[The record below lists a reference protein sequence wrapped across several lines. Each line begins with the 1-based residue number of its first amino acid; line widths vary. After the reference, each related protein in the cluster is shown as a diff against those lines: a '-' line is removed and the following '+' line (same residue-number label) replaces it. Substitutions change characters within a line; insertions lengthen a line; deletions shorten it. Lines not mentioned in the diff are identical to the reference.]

1 MNNIQ
6 QKETLLPP
14 PELLERYEGISKG
27 LSKDLVDLIKKEQEH
42 RHALQDKYLMHFRIG
57 QIFGA
62 IFLIYIISMVFETAK
77 NGKLVAIKA
86 VNGDEDLMVVTT
98 NGIVIRTPISQIKIS
113 GRNTQGV
120 KIIRI
125 EDKQRVS
132 SITIVPHED
141 IEEDNEEVVENIET
155 TTEDKPNE

>member
-1 MNNIQ
+1 
-6 QKETLLPP
+6 
-14 PELLERYEGISKG
+14 
-27 LSKDLVDLIKKEQEH
+27 
-42 RHALQDKYLMHFRIG
+42 
-57 QIFGA
+57 
-62 IFLIYIISMVFETAK
+62 
-77 NGKLVAIKA
+77 
-86 VNGDEDLMVVTT
+86 MVVTT

-141 IEEDNEEVVENIET
+141 VEEDNEEVVENIET

>member
-1 MNNIQ
+1 MGVKGMDTDMPVIGA
-6 QKETLLPP
+6 TTSS
-14 PELLERYEGISKG
+14 EGNLVLVITNKGFGKLSPMDDYRLTNRGSKG
-27 LSKDLVDLIKKEQEH
+27 VLTIN
-42 RHALQDKYLMHFRIG
+42 
-57 QIFGA
+57 
-62 IFLIYIISMVFETAK
+62 ETAK